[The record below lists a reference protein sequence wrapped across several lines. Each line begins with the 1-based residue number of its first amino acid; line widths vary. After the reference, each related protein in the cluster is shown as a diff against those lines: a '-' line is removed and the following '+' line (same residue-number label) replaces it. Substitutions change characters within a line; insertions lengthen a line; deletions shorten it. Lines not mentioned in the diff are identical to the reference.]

1 MTACGGNLIGCEI
14 TRNKQSAKQLRRLR
28 VRASSATLTGM
39 KQSQD
44 AKDAQRFNVLGWI

>member
-28 VRASSATLTGM
+28 VRASIATLTGT
-39 KQSQD
+39 KQRRKEKTPED
-44 AKDAQRFNVLGWI
+44 AVL